1 MQLRIADVGM
11 DRIGQNIMLA
21 KLLYLVIALL
31 NQAIIVSEFEKQITI
46 VSISILHITEHSL
59 FYNSS
64 LKNPDYP
71 L

>member
-46 VSISILHITEHSL
+46 VSISILHITEQLLLVLQFIIEKS
-59 FYNSS
+59 
-64 LKNPDYP
+64 
-71 L
+71 

>member
-1 MQLRIADVGM
+1 MGM

-46 VSISILHITEHSL
+46 VSISNYNSPNSYSL
-59 FYNSS
+59 FLQFIIEKS
-64 LKNPDYP
+64 
-71 L
+71 